1 MLGLCLK
8 PTADTN
14 KFIEMLAR
22 TSTGLRIDDWDQI
35 TIESYNI
42 SLEKFKNNI
51 EAYSNKI
58 AKQGKNKTEFY
69 KISYIDAFGHE
80 EFKTFEKKE
89 YSSQAKLLYNDAEAM
104 MEEYGESL
112 SSEEKRQV
120 LVDIINKVLI

>member
-1 MLGLCLK
+1 M
-8 PTADTN
+8 
-14 KFIEMLAR
+14 FAR

-51 EAYSNKI
+51 ESYSNKI

-69 KISYIDAFGHE
+69 KISYIDATGHE

-89 YSSQAKLLYNDAEAM
+89 YSSAAKLLYNDAEAM

>member
-1 MLGLCLK
+1 M
-8 PTADTN
+8 
-14 KFIEMLAR
+14 FAR
-22 TSTGLRIDDWDQI
+22 ISTGLRIDDWDQI

-58 AKQGKNKTEFY
+58 TKQGKNKTEFY
-69 KISYIDAFGHE
+69 KISYIDASGHE

-120 LVDIINKVLI
+120 LVDIINKVLV